1 MQGLGFRN
9 WIHGGEIEYWGHTGF
24 PGVTLGISPLQ
35 QSVVVLLTNRLLT
48 REAPEKTEEIFI
60 EVRDVMRKRYLK

>member
-24 PGVTLGISPLQ
+24 PGVTLGLSPHH